1 MTAEWVVSGNHALT
15 KGKMRIAVGSD
26 HRGSMLRARV
36 IEFLRDLG
44 HEVKDFG
51 THDRSPIDYPD
62 VACLVAEKVSYE
74 EVDRG
79 ILLSGTGLGM
89 SVAANKYRG
98 VRAAACHDDFAV
110 ERSRRHLD
118 LNVLCLPA
126 DLIGEELAIHLVET
140 WVTTPFEGGR
150 HARRVDKISELE
162 KQTETAPRQRERSAP
177 R

>member
-1 MTAEWVVSGNHALT
+1 
-15 KGKMRIAVGSD
+15 
-26 HRGSMLRARV
+26 MLRLRV
-36 IEFLRDLG
+36 IELLRDLG
-44 HEVKDFG
+44 HEVEDLG
-51 THDRSPIDYPD
+51 THDSSPIDYPD
-62 VACLVAEKVSYE
+62 VACLVAQKVSCE

-79 ILLSGTGLGM
+79 ILLSGSGLGM

-98 VRAAACHDDFAV
+98 VRAAACHDHFTV

-126 DLIGEELAIHLVET
+126 DLIGAELAVHLVET

-150 HARRVDKISELE
+150 HARRVDKISMLE
-162 KQTETAPRQRERSAP
+162 QQTEALPRQRQKSTP